1 MINNGNSKKP
11 LYQPMNRAAYAEY
24 VEDIRAC
31 FFETLEGYGATDN
44 YSKIRLVMNS
54 FRRNL
59 KTENLISSIYISS
72 LINGIYGNMD
82 DIYIS
87 ALGGSDIKSDTLLNF
102 ISSFIIRLDSKTAG
116 YNQPNNCFECNIVY
130 SFLGD
135 KIGVHLDDADIAEH
149 NVYPKIVSE
158 NRASKINSSE
168 ELITTLLVNRI
179 YYAIIILQMYAP
191 IHMDS

>member
-1 MINNGNSKKP
+1 MINNGNGKEP
-11 LYQPMNRAAYAEY
+11 LYRPMNRATYAEY
-24 VEDIRAC
+24 IEDIRVC

-44 YSKIRLVMNS
+44 YNKIRLIINS

-59 KTENLISSIYISS
+59 KTEHLNSSTYITS
-72 LINGIYGNMD
+72 LINGIYGSID

-87 ALGGSDIKSDTLLNF
+87 ALGGSDIKSDLLLNF
-102 ISSFIIRLDSKTAG
+102 ISSFIIRLDSRTAG
-116 YNQPNNCFECNIVY
+116 YNQPNNCFECNIAY

-135 KIGVHLDDADIAEH
+135 KIGIRIDDSDISEY
-149 NVYPKIVSE
+149 NVYPLFVSE
-158 NRASKINSSE
+158 NRASKITSSE
-168 ELITTLLVNRI
+168 DLIATLLVNRI